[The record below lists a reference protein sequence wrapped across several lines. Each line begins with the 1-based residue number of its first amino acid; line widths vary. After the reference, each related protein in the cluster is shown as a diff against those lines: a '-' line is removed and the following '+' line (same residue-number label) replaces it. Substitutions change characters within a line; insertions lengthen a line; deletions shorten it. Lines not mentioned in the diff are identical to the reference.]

1 MPQASLTKL
10 TKSSEELPSQR
21 YGAAAASSLRLS
33 FVLETSLY
41 SVLKVRKS
49 DENCFCHLALF
60 PHTHRQLAWLLL
72 YGFEK
77 RGALKFLA
85 QELPLPPILDITEM
99 LSFQPSP

>member
-1 MPQASLTKL
+1 MPQVSLTKL

-21 YGAAAASSLRLS
+21 YGIAAASRLRLS
-33 FVLETSLY
+33 IVLETSLY

-77 RGALKFLA
+77 RGDID
-85 QELPLPPILDITEM
+85 IL
-99 LSFQPSP
+99 SSRAASPANTGHQ